1 MFYRL
6 EFLFASSSASTHSFL
21 IEGSKAKFK
30 ICNYKFEAQNFRID
44 ESKNSTLCNDD
55 SKSYKFQILQF
66 LNLVDYKKNYKN

>member
-1 MFYRL
+1 MGQNFYL
-6 EFLFASSSASTHSFL
+6 LVPAPQHILFL